1 MSTVLSGASSERQ
14 VLTVSRT
21 WILLAGGACLLAAVL
36 GVWFIGQSDDA
47 VLTGWSWIGVG
58 VLGVAVALA
67 LVQLRRPTQLVLTPD
82 GFSMTGLVGTGPV
95 PWHDVDAFFIYE
107 EPMTEDGG
115 VPAHVAWR
123 LKSGAAAAD
132 GLAARLNR
140 SGGLPID
147 GSMPRNLGLSPQ
159 ALLALLEDWRGR
171 YGRP

>member
-1 MSTVLSGASSERQ
+1 MSTVLSGASSERR

-36 GVWFIGQSDDA
+36 GVWFMRQSDDA
-47 VLTGWSWIGVG
+47 VVTGWGWIGVG
-58 VLGVAVALA
+58 VLVVAVALA
-67 LVQLRRPTQLVLTPD
+67 LVQLRRPMQLVLTPD
-82 GFSMTGLVGTGPV
+82 SFSMTGTGAV
-95 PWHDVDAFFIYE
+95 PWRDVDAFFIYE

-123 LKSGAAAAD
+123 LKPGAAAAD

-159 ALLALLEDWRGR
+159 ALLALLEDWRDR